1 MNSIK
6 IITTSDSGGL
16 IDQMQQV
23 NKEFKRLGY
32 KSSIIKINKFKDR
45 KINNVNYGDNII
57 FQMSAYGYQKKG
69 MPLWLVNEI
78 KKLKYKAS
86 TLGIFFHELFIDAK
100 VWSPRIVIAIIQK
113 YINIRLLSYCD
124 YWITSNSHYAKWL
137 KSKSNKP
144 KNYICHVHSNINHK
158 ILNIKKNK
166 NSAVIFGTEGS
177 RSMIYKKY
185 FDEIKRWVLKN
196 DIILFDV
203 GPEIK
208 NFNLKSLCKDEFK
221 IKILGKL
228 STIKIRNLFS
238 KVSYG
243 IFITPDELVDKSGVM
258 AAYSF
263 YKVCPINLF
272 KLQVKNKKIK
282 NKRFLKYFPNPIE
295 KNFNVKKIVETN
307 HNLSKKNNLNRLIKT
322 YSVNFK

>member
-1 MNSIK
+1 MKSIK

-23 NKEFKRLGY
+23 NNEFNKLGY
-32 KSSIIKINKFKDR
+32 KSSIIRINKFKDR

-78 KKLKYKAS
+78 KKLKDKAS

-100 VWSPRIVIAIIQK
+100 VWSPRIIIAIIQK

-137 KSKSNKP
+137 KTKSNKP

-177 RSMIYKKY
+177 RSIIYKKY

-208 NFNLKSLCKDEFK
+208 NFNLKSLCKGEFN

-258 AAYSF
+258 AAYAF
-263 YKVCPINLF
+263 YKICPINLF

-282 NKRFLKYFPNPIE
+282 NKRFLKYFPNLVK
-295 KNFNVKKIVETN
+295 KNLNVEKIVETN
-307 HNLSKKNNLNRLIKT
+307 HRLSKKNNLNRLIKT

>member
-1 MNSIK
+1 MKSIK

-78 KKLKYKAS
+78 KKLKDKAS

-100 VWSPRIVIAIIQK
+100 VWSPRIIIAIIQK

-137 KSKSNKP
+137 KTKSNKP

-177 RSMIYKKY
+177 RSIIYKKY
-185 FDEIKRWVLKN
+185 FDEIKKWVLKN

-208 NFNLKSLCKDEFK
+208 NFNLKSLCKGEFN

-238 KVSYG
+238 KVTYG

-282 NKRFLKYFPNPIE
+282 NKRFLKYFPNLVK
-295 KNFNVKKIVETN
+295 KNLNVEKIVETN
-307 HNLSKKNNLNRLIKT
+307 HRLSKKNNLNRLIKT